1 MLYKTLQV
9 SNNIG
14 LCHHFISKYMCLHS
28 FARRNNSFLPMGIEE
43 LRLKDNEYSISL
55 CIAEIL
61 FNLFYTLFQA
71 FKRLAAR

>member
-61 FNLFYTLFQA
+61 FNLFLFGYV
-71 FKRLAAR
+71 